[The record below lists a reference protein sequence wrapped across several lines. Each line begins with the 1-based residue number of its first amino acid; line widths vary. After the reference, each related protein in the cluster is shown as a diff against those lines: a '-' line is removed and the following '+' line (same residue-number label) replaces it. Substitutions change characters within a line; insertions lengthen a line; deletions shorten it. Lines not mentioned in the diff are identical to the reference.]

1 MDKKTSS
8 EDIESGRHKG
18 SFNNPHP
25 NSLMAKYMT
34 NKKMRA
40 RMKEFLYEAR
50 LDSQTMEEWYR
61 GIKKGY

>member
-1 MDKKTSS
+1 MDSKKSK
-8 EDIESGRHKG
+8 EEMAEGKHRG

-40 RMKEFLYEAR
+40 KMKEFLYEAR

-61 GIKKGY
+61 AIKKGY